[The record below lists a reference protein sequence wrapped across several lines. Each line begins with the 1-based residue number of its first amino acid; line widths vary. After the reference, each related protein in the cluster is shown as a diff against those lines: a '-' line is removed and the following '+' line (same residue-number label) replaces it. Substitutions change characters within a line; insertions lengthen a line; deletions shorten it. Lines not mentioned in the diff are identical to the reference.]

1 MSKPNAIMEV
11 QFCYKNLSY
20 NIDRNLLPVNLG
32 IIGTELIVMD
42 KEAEEVEVPGDLSPI
57 STHPLQKR

>member
-1 MSKPNAIMEV
+1 MLLRRYNFVI
-11 QFCYKNLSY
+11 KNVSY
-20 NIDRNLLPVNLG
+20 NFDRNHLPVNLG

-57 STHPLQKR
+57 STHPLQKI